1 MSNPKSTTKIL
12 VDLESKRDY
21 LLSAENVK
29 EVGVKMVVNTTDA
42 ILNDLELIYDDIINN
57 KGIDFKTLQKR
68 YRTIQDRLEKT
79 KGKLYGAGL
88 Q

>member
-1 MSNPKSTTKIL
+1 MSKPKNTTKIL

-21 LLSAENVK
+21 ILSSEAVNEL
-29 EVGVKMVVNTTDA
+29 GVKMVVNCTDA
-42 ILNDLELIYDDIINN
+42 VLNDLELIYDDIINN
-57 KGIDFKTLQKR
+57 KGIDFKILQKR
-68 YRTIQDRLEKT
+68 YRAIQDKLEKT